1 MNREKVYET
10 LLPVFRDVF
19 DDRKI
24 KISDNTTSSDIMGWD
39 SLVHI
44 NLIAAIEDEFD
55 IKFAL
60 EDAYNLKNVGELVDI
75 ILAYV
80 DGKKA

>member
-1 MNREKVYET
+1 MNREKVYEI

-24 KISDNTTSSDIMGWD
+24 KISDSTTSRDIMGWD

-55 IKFAL
+55 IKTTKINFWYKMLIFQYIKIAP
-60 EDAYNLKNVGELVDI
+60 
-75 ILAYV
+75 
-80 DGKKA
+80 

>member
-1 MNREKVYET
+1 MNREKVYEI

-24 KISDNTTSSDIMGWD
+24 KISDSTTSSDIMGWD